1 MNYQII
7 HNNLLNDHSIYHD
20 VINQN
25 NKAPHEQIF
34 INYLYKIEIKK
45 NYNIAK
51 LFMIFA
57 FQFFPKYKWTKF
69 DIKNSLESVILEC
82 GINDYRFKTNTK
94 IQQALSFGEIA
105 TEFLI
110 RYLNYSLIKCQN
122 EPIILTAQ
130 NNCNKLFIDY
140 LYKGYSI
147 QKLSKIKY
155 ININEEI
162 GYFEFLPTYPTKEC
176 GFKIDEMIETKN
188 HIHKKIID

>member
-57 FQFFPKYKWTKF
+57 FQFFPKYEWTKF

-82 GINDYRFKTNTK
+82 GITAYRFKTTTK

-110 RYLNYSLIKCQN
+110 RYLNYSLIFLLEYQL
-122 EPIILTAQ
+122 IL
-130 NNCNKLFIDY
+130 Y
-140 LYKGYSI
+140 
-147 QKLSKIKY
+147 QKLNKY
-155 ININEEI
+155 FHFCRYNQKM
-162 GYFEFLPTYPTKEC
+162 YVVFY
-176 GFKIDEMIETKN
+176 
-188 HIHKKIID
+188 HIL